1 MPRKLKT
8 FVTSAGFFD
17 LAVAAP
23 SMKAAL
29 AAWGADSDLFHQG
42 FARQTDD
49 AAIIAAT
56 QAKPGVVLRRPVGT
70 AHDFTETAEIYKRAL
85 VGAAASCPKAR
96 RGAKRG
102 KPTRR
107 GDGAARQ
114 PAAARKAT
122 GRADDAK
129 QQERRL
135 ARQKREEQARVREEE
150 RRAKDVAAA
159 EAALGHAKAEHERR
173 VAALDRERASLDRRA
188 SAEEKDWAREAER
201 LREALRRARR

>member
-17 LAVAAP
+17 LAVATP

-49 AAIIAAT
+49 AAIVAAT

-70 AHDFTETAEIYKRAL
+70 TRDFAETAEISERAL
-85 VGAAASCPKAR
+85 VGAAASRPKAT
-96 RGAKRG
+96 RGTKRG
-102 KPTRR
+102 KPKR
-107 GDGAARQ
+107 GGDEAARR
-114 PAAARKAT
+114 PAPPRKAT
-122 GRADDAK
+122 GGSDRK
-129 QQERRL
+129 QQERQR
-135 ARQKREEQARVREEE
+135 AREKREEQARVREEE
-150 RRAKDVAAA
+150 RRAKEVAAA